1 MIICGQIK
9 ERRAQD
15 DNVISDFQADKS
27 VNTSMLVA
35 GVPSIQVDIASVQ
48 DSVRKAGQE
57 DW

>member
-35 GVPSIQVDIASVQ
+35 GVSSFQADVSSVQ
-48 DSVRKAGQE
+48 DPVRKAGQE